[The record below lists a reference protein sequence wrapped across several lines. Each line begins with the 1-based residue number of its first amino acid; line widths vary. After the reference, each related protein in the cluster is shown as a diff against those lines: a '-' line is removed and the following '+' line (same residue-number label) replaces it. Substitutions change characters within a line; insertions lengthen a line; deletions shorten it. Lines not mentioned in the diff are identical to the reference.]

1 MSAGSRATLRHGRLN
16 LGVVFRSDPGPLGG
30 GLGTLTGIE
39 RERRHKEAGVRT
51 FTFGALLGAVGGLLG
66 DADALLA
73 VALLGVYC

>member
-1 MSAGSRATLRHGRLN
+1 MVDSTWEWSSGATLARLA
-16 LGVVFRSDPGPLGG
+16 V

-66 DADALLA
+66 DAYALLA